1 MKLIKGLFATVAV
14 AMGSAAYLV
23 FMALVIFSLP
33 LNVIALMHWYD
44 MEWWKALVTASA
56 LGFIPII
63 GQIGYVVLT
72 VVGAYYFVDAGFDWK
87 MATHP
92 ASKELSISE
101 LTDEQFDTFRNGLVP
116 VIENR
121 CKDDTQRRFGKSGSL
136 PVGMSG
142 FCTCY
147 AQTAVSIFTRADY
160 VFQESHAGDTPSET
174 LDRFKSAVQAR
185 CFSEVR
191 VN

>member
-1 MKLIKGLFATVAV
+1 MNLIKGLLAVVGV

-23 FMALVIFSLP
+23 LMALFIFSLP

-44 MEWWKALVTASA
+44 MEWWQALVTGSA
-56 LGFIPII
+56 LAVIPLI
-63 GQIGYVVLT
+63 GQIPYVVLT
-72 VVGAYYFVDAGFDWK
+72 IVGAYYFVDAGFNWK
-87 MATHP
+87 VATHP
-92 ASKELSISE
+92 AAKELSITE
-101 LTDEQFDTFRNGLVP
+101 FTEEQFDTFKNGLIP

-121 CKDDTQRRFGKSGSL
+121 CKDDVQQRFGKSGSI
-136 PVGMSG
+136 PGMSR

-160 VFQESHAGDTPSET
+160 AFQQAHDGDTPIKTKE
-174 LDRFKSAVQAR
+174 RFANAVQAR

-191 VN
+191 AN